1 MRILDMTDPRPGA
14 APSKGGSLC
23 AACAHTRVVTS
34 AKGAS
39 FVLCGLSRTDG
50 RFAKYPRLPVL
61 ACVGFEKL
69 EEPRG
74 AQGHQR

>member
-1 MRILDMTDPRPGA
+1 VRILDMTDP
-14 APSKGGSLC
+14 PSGSALSESGSLC
-23 AACAHTRVVTS
+23 AACAHARVVTS

-39 FVLCGLSRTDG
+39 FVLCGLSRTDR

-61 ACVGFEKL
+61 ACVGFEEL
-69 EEPRG
+69 GEGGG